1 MINEKKAGDT
11 DSSSSS
17 STTTTTTRLIYNT
30 KERVCTTVPAIP
42 TYRLDIGDLFSNPSD
57 SKDKPN
63 LDVLKQHILLE
74 GRLTEQAAL
83 RIIETGTTLLRE
95 EPTLLNIDTPLT
107 ICGDIHGQFYDLMKL
122 FEIGGSPSDT
132 RYLFLGD
139 YVDRGYFGIECVLY
153 LWSLKINYPQTF
165 FLLRGNHE
173 CRHLT
178 NHFTFKQECIVKY
191 TEKIYN
197 SSMEAFDCLPLAAL
211 VNNQLLCVHA
221 GLSPEIYTLD
231 DIKQLDRFRE
241 PPTNGAMCDLLW
253 SDPAENYGNEE
264 GLLTLVATPRM
275 NAQEKLSSS
284 AIINSSESLYLPNT
298 ARGCS
303 YFYTYAAINE
313 FLIRNQILSVIRAH
327 EAQDLGFRMYKKSS
341 NTEFPS
347 LITIFSAPNYCDVYE
362 NKAAIIKYENNIIN
376 IHQFNYSLH
385 PYWLPNFMNIF
396 TWSLP
401 CVCAKVNDILL
412 KILNICSGE
421 ELNQYDEHFYSLIE
435 NNQIEQRKEQIR
447 SKIRAVGKVAKI
459 YKKLCQLNE
468 NVISL
473 HGLTPSTSIIELDKD
488 ITDEAELAALILCQK
503 AASAKEH
510 FSKVKVLDQVNER
523 LPSPRKTIPSADPNV
538 TVQEI
543 VNMICQNYAAIPPS
557 SLLRRS
563 STLVVDLP
571 IVANEKSTSTKK

>member
-1 MINEKKAGDT
+1 MTSKENPRDP

-17 STTTTTTRLIYNT
+17 ATATKPKYNI
-30 KERVCTTVPAIP
+30 KERVCTTVFEPPAH
-42 TYRLDIGDLFSNPSD
+42 RLNIGDLFFDPSD

-83 RIIETGTTLLRE
+83 RIIEAGTALLRE
-95 EPTLLNIDTPLT
+95 EPTLLNIDAPLT
-107 ICGDIHGQFYDLMKL
+107 ICGDVHGQFYDLVKL
-122 FEIGGSPSDT
+122 FEVGGSPSHT

-139 YVDRGYFGIECVLY
+139 YVDRGYFGIECVFY
-153 LWSLKINYPQTF
+153 LWSLKIHYPQTF

-178 NHFTFKQECIVKY
+178 DHFTFKQECLVKY
-191 TEKIYN
+191 TEKIYDMC
-197 SSMEAFDCLPLAAL
+197 MEAFDCLPLAAV
-211 VNNQLLCVHA
+211 VNNQFLCVHG
-221 GLSPEIYTLD
+221 GLSPEIHTLD

-241 PPTNGAMCDLLW
+241 PPAHGAMCDLLW
-253 SDPAENYGNEE
+253 SDPTEDYGNEE
-264 GLLTLVATPRM
+264 GSLTLVATPRM
-275 NAQEKLSSS
+275 SAPVKLSAPIATSS
-284 AIINSSESLYLPNT
+284 GSLYLPNA

-313 FLIRNQILSVIRAH
+313 FLVRNQILSIIRAH
-327 EAQDLGFRMYKKSS
+327 ESQDIGYRMYKKSPD
-341 NTEFPS
+341 TDFPS
-347 LITIFSAPNYCDVYE
+347 LITIFSAPNYCDVYQ
-362 NKAAIIKYENNIIN
+362 NKAAIMKYEKNIVN
-376 IHQFNYSLH
+376 IHQFNCSPH

-523 LPSPRKTIPSADPNV
+523 LPSPRKTIPSADPSIA
-538 TVQEI
+538 ECI
-543 VNMICQNYAAIPPS
+543 
-557 SLLRRS
+557 
-563 STLVVDLP
+563 
-571 IVANEKSTSTKK
+571 